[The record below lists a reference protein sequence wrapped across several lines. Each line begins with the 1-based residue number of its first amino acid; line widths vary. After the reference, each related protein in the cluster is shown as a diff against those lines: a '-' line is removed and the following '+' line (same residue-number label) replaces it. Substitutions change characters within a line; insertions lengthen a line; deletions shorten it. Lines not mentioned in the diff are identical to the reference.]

1 MPIRAIMVDVDG
13 VLIRGRP
20 DDGCHWSTSLEA
32 DLGISADDLHR
43 EFFAVHWDEIVI
55 GRAMLTD
62 RLRPVLQKVAP
73 HLAAEQLID
82 YWFSRDARLD
92 ENLLAALTQLRSSG
106 VQIHLATNQE
116 HLRAKYLLTELTLA
130 DHIDSIQYSAQIG
143 AKKPEPDFFRAVA
156 ARTGF
161 SPSDILLIDDTAKNV
176 QGAKAMGWS
185 AVLWTN
191 ERPLHEILSDMG

>member
-20 DDGCHWSTSLEA
+20 DDGCHGSASLEA
-32 DLGISADDLHR
+32 DVGISADDLHR
-43 EFFAVHWDEIVI
+43 ELLAVHWDEIVL
-55 GRAMLTD
+55 GRDMLTD

-73 HLAAEQLID
+73 HLAAEQLLD

-130 DHIDSIQYSAQIG
+130 DHIDSIQYSAQI
-143 AKKPEPDFFRAVA
+143 
-156 ARTGF
+156 
-161 SPSDILLIDDTAKNV
+161 
-176 QGAKAMGWS
+176 
-185 AVLWTN
+185 
-191 ERPLHEILSDMG
+191 